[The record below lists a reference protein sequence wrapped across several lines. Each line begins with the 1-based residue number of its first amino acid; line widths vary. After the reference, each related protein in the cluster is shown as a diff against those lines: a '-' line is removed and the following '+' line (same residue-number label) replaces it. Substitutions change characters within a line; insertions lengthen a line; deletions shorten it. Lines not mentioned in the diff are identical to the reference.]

1 MTNQLPYITSKD
13 VWNRIYFDG
22 AQPGS
27 VSLYLDHEKVLTLSV
42 AAAEDLLDNLQI
54 QSTWSL
60 TRMASQVGM
69 DVMASQVGMDV

>member
-54 QSTWSL
+54 QSTWS
-60 TRMASQVGM
+60 RHMASQVGM